1 MHLLTTAPCF
11 NASAD
16 DCTIMLQHYQ
26 APSSTMRAFVQSGR
40 VPPSTGI
47 TMDTIQDGEF
57 YGLGHYYPPDDLFA
71 EDPSGMRKI
80 MAMMSVWGKMDASK
94 TAAVNLETALF
105 EKILAKLQPGE
116 TIKDLFIAVTGQ

>member
-1 MHLLTTAPCF
+1 
-11 NASAD
+11 
-16 DCTIMLQHYQ
+16 MLQHYQ